1 MERLTNHSRVS
12 LIGRSSKV
20 LRISWAILE
29 RVIRQN
35 KATSTRGLPSMNRRD
50 QELLD
55 MQFGW
60 LHGSRAS
67 GPLAL
72 SILTAILLFIWL
84 GCATFA

>member
-1 MERLTNHSRVS
+1 
-12 LIGRSSKV
+12 
-20 LRISWAILE
+20 
-29 RVIRQN
+29 
-35 KATSTRGLPSMNRRD
+35 MNRRD

>member
-1 MERLTNHSRVS
+1 
-12 LIGRSSKV
+12 
-20 LRISWAILE
+20 
-29 RVIRQN
+29 
-35 KATSTRGLPSMNRRD
+35 
-50 QELLD
+50 LLD

-67 GPLAL
+67 RPLAL

>member
-1 MERLTNHSRVS
+1 MERLTNHSRAS

-20 LRISWAILE
+20 LRISRAILE

-35 KATSTRGLPSMNRRD
+35 KATSTRGLPSMTRHD

-55 MQFGW
+55 MQFSW